1 MNSPSLEKL
10 RELLIEFL
18 GPQLSEVIQAYSSID
33 EQNKYFVEIPE
44 HDTVDMGFETVA
56 SLVARTSNVYG
67 RAARFAGMARAQLKI
82 LQGDYNR
89 VYKANKIGKND
100 SEREAS
106 AISAAEQE
114 YSAMVTC
121 ESIVHLAE
129 AIELSARIASESA
142 RKLMDKMQSMQMAT
156 YREERGFY
164 NSSDFSTY

>member
-1 MNSPSLEKL
+1 MNTPSLEKL

-18 GPQLSEVIQAYSSID
+18 GPQLSEVIEAYSSID
-33 EQNKYFVEIPE
+33 KQNKYFVEIPE
-44 HDTVDMGFETVA
+44 NDTVDMGFDAIA

-67 RAARFAGMARAQLKI
+67 RAARFAGIARAQLKI

-89 VYKANKIGKND
+89 VYKANKVGKND

-106 AISAAEQE
+106 AIAAAESE
-114 YSAMVTC
+114 YSALVTC

-142 RKLMDKMQSMQMAT
+142 RKLMDKMQSMQIAT
-156 YREERGFY
+156 YREEKGFY
-164 NSSDFSTY
+164 SSSDFSTY